1 MQPVSFS
8 LMTSSPFLSRI
19 FLVAAV
25 TLAGGVASWT
35 QGESAAAGDI
45 GSGRIA
51 GVVEF
56 KGKPPARA
64 ALRRDT
70 DPVCART
77 PRLSED
83 VVVSE
88 GKLADV
94 HVRIKVGT
102 AGKHA
107 APARP
112 AEVNQL
118 ECMYTPRVVGIVE
131 GQSVAI
137 KNSDPTYHNVRG
149 AKAKRTVWN
158 LGQPP
163 SAPAIVRKDLGKAG
177 EVVSLHCDVHPWM
190 RAYAVITDHP
200 YFSVTA
206 ADGAF
211 AIDKVPPGTYTLEAW
226 HPELG
231 LKSATV
237 TVHKGKTARATFRF

>member
-8 LMTSSPFLSRI
+8 PMISARSLSRI
-19 FLVAAV
+19 CLVIFLP
-25 TLAGGVASWT
+25 LAGCAT
-35 QGESAAAGDI
+35 EAAAGEMEK
-45 GSGRIA
+45 GRIA

-56 KGKPPARA
+56 KGKPPARTE
-64 ALRRDT
+64 LRRDT
-70 DPVCART
+70 DPVCAKI

-83 VVVSE
+83 VVVTQ

-94 HVRIKVGT
+94 HVRIKAGT
-102 AGKHA
+102 AGTHT
-107 APARP
+107 APAQP
-112 AEVNQL
+112 AEINQL

-149 AKAKRTVWN
+149 ARAKRTVWN

-163 SAPAIVRKDLGKAG
+163 SAPAIVRTDLGKAG
-177 EVVSLHCDVHPWM
+177 DVVSLHCDVHPWM

-200 YFSVTA
+200 YFGVTA

-211 AIDKVPPGTYTLEAW
+211 AIENVPAGTYTLEAW

-231 LKSATV
+231 LKSTTITV
-237 TVHKGKTARATFRF
+237 RKGKTTQAAFRF